1 MEELRIFLAALFS
14 SCRSEAG
21 HLPAACLHLSHQITR
36 SKGIFR
42 SAQNSD
48 LVKLRSFPAGTGPGL
63 GLLGSIKVASAAA
76 AKDDVHIKL

>member
-1 MEELRIFLAALFS
+1 MEKLRIFLAALFS

-36 SKGIFR
+36 RKGIFR

-48 LVKLRSFPAGTGPGL
+48 LVKLRSLPAGTGPGL